1 MFSHTKEF
9 PMSISDPAAPPTSPI
24 GAAITALRAAGESG
38 DADALAELLAPDVV
52 FHSPLTDRVL
62 FEGRDEVVALHRDI
76 FAVLEVIDTTEP
88 LALGDT
94 RSFTFRARVRGVELE
109 AMNLLRF
116 NEQGQ
121 IADYKIFIRPLPGL
135 ATLFAALPPRV
146 SARRRGRLKG
156 ALAALLARP
165 LAFALRTADRLT
177 PRFL

>member
-1 MFSHTKEF
+1 LSAFGS
-9 PMSISDPAAPPTSPI
+9 AAPATAAI
-24 GAAITALRAAGESG
+24 DTAITALRAAGERG

-52 FHSPLTDRVL
+52 FRSPLTDRVR

-76 FAVLEVIDTTEP
+76 FAVLEVTDTTEP

-94 RSFTFRARVRGVELE
+94 RSFIFHARVRGVELE

-146 SARRRGRLKG
+146 SVRRRGRLKG
-156 ALAALLARP
+156 TVAEYLARP
-165 LAFALRTADRLT
+165 LAFAVRTADRLV
-177 PRFL
+177 PSFL